1 MKPQILIVLLA
12 AGLFLVLGVCIA
24 VGVVQLP
31 SELGFGD
38 NGWFNS
44 VFDDNPLNPNE
55 LPDDPEDP
63 KEPNVNTLTL
73 SDREILQAL
82 EYLTG
87 KNLPEGTTMPYIDSL
102 HMHAYGINDIT
113 AYDLLQLYD
122 QKNSDDGYTSVTSTV
137 DVHPGYT
144 SYNEVWYQGINGR
157 GVSTA
162 DGVSINSFYDYD
174 TMCLTSYGPLTE
186 YQGLWRIVNSAPPL

>member
-1 MKPQILIVLLA
+1 MKPQVMIVLLA

-24 VGVVQLP
+24 VGVVQIP
-31 SELGFGD
+31 SEFSFGD

-44 VFDDNPLNPNE
+44 VFDDNPLNPDE
-55 LPDDPEDP
+55 LPEDPDDPKP
-63 KEPNVNTLTL
+63 KSEHLTL

-102 HMHAYGINDIT
+102 HMQAYGVNDIS
-113 AYDLLQLYD
+113 AYDLLQIYD
-122 QKNSDDGYTSVTSTV
+122 QKNSDDGYTSATSSV

-144 SYNEVWYQGINGR
+144 SYSEVWYQGINGR
-157 GVSTA
+157 AVSTA
-162 DGVSINSFYDYD
+162 DGASINSFYGYD

-186 YQGLWRIVNSAPPL
+186 YQALWNIIDSAPPL